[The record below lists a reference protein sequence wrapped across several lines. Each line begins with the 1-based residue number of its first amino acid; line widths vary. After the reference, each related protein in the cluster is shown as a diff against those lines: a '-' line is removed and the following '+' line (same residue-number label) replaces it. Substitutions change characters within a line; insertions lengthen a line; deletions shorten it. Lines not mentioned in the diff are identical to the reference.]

1 MNKQIK
7 SCIILLEN
15 LLFSNKKYSRKD
27 FMEKLKVEEL
37 SSSNSS
43 ITRILNKIYTDFG
56 IKIQQKNEFY
66 EIIEEETEI
75 DYIDKYKNFKNLLFR
90 EIIQKNIIENS
101 LISQIISFENNSTN
115 RGIMFIDN
123 ALNAILENR
132 KLKIFY
138 KPFYESET
146 KKYIVN
152 PLFIKEYQ
160 SRWYLI
166 SELNE
171 MQKIKTFAFDR
182 IQDLEIMSSTFKQ
195 KNQKTDLFKNTIG
208 INHSEDIEEIVL
220 WFTNWQANY
229 IKTLPLHPTQKI
241 ISEDEKGL
249 IISINVNVNFEL
261 EQLIKSYGSS
271 TRVIK
276 PEFLKQKIIE
286 DFEKTINSY
295 KNNFLMFT
303 F

>member
-15 LLFSNKKYSRKD
+15 LLFGNKKYSRKD
-27 FMEKLKVEEL
+27 FMEKLKFEEL

-56 IKIQQKNEFY
+56 IKIQQKKEFY
-66 EIIEEETEI
+66 EIINEETEL

-101 LISQIISFENNSTN
+101 LISQFISFGNNSTN
-115 RGIMFIDN
+115 KGIMFIDN

-138 KPFYESET
+138 QPFYESEI
-146 KKYIVN
+146 KEYIVN

-171 MQKIKTFAFDR
+171 INKIKTFAFDR
-182 IQDLEIMSSTFKQ
+182 IENLEILKSTFKI
-195 KNQKTDLFKNTIG
+195 KTQKTDLFKNTIG
-208 INHSEDIEEIVL
+208 INHSEDIHEIVL
-220 WFTNWQANY
+220 RFNTWQANY
-229 IKTLPLHPTQKI
+229 VKTLPLHSTQKI
-241 ISEDEKGL
+241 IEENENGL
-249 IISINVNVNFEL
+249 TISVNVNVNFEL
-261 EQLIKSYGSS
+261 EQIIKSYGSS
-271 TRVIK
+271 IKVIE
-276 PEFLKQKIIE
+276 PEFLKLKIIE
-286 DFEKTINSY
+286 DFEKTILEY
-295 KNNFLMFT
+295 KNNF
-303 F
+303 

>member
-56 IKIQQKNEFY
+56 IKIQQKKEFY
-66 EIIEEETEI
+66 EIIVDETEL
-75 DYIDKYKNFKNLLFR
+75 DYLDKYKNFKNLLFR

-138 KPFYESET
+138 QPFYESET
-146 KKYIVN
+146 KEYIAN

-171 MQKIKTFAFDR
+171 TQKIKTFAFDR
-182 IQDLEIMSSTFKQ
+182 IQNLEILSSTFKL
-195 KNQKTDLFKNTIG
+195 KNFKSNLFKNTIG
-208 INHSEDIEEIVL
+208 INYSEDIQEIVL
-220 WFTNWQANY
+220 WFNNWQANY
-229 IKTLPLHPTQKI
+229 IKTLPLHSTQKI
-241 ISEDEKGL
+241 ISENENGF
-249 IISINVNVNFEL
+249 IISIKVNVNFEL
-261 EQLIKSYGSS
+261 EQIIKSYGSA

-276 PEFLKQKIIE
+276 PEFLRLKIIE
-286 DFEKTINSY
+286 DFEKTINDY
-295 KNNFLMFT
+295 KNNF
-303 F
+303 

>member
-7 SCIILLEN
+7 SCIILIEN
-15 LLFSNKKYSRKD
+15 LLFGNKKYSRKD

-56 IKIQQKNEFY
+56 IKVQQKKEFY
-66 EIIEEETEI
+66 EIINEETEL

-101 LISQIISFENNSTN
+101 LISQFISFGNNSTN
-115 RGIMFIDN
+115 KGIMFIDN

-138 KPFYESET
+138 QPFYESEI
-146 KKYIVN
+146 KEYIVN

-171 MQKIKTFAFDR
+171 MNKIKTFAFDR
-182 IQDLEIMSSTFKQ
+182 IQYLEILKSTFKIKTQ
-195 KNQKTDLFKNTIG
+195 KKDLFKNTIG
-208 INHSEDIEEIVL
+208 INHSEDIHEIVL
-220 WFTNWQANY
+220 RFNTWQANY
-229 IKTLPLHPTQKI
+229 VKTLPLHSTQKI
-241 ISEDEKGL
+241 IAENENGL
-249 IISINVNVNFEL
+249 TISINVNVNFEL
-261 EQLIKSYGSS
+261 EQMIKSYGSS
-271 TRVIK
+271 IKVIE
-276 PEFLKQKIIE
+276 PEFLKLKIIE
-286 DFEKTINSY
+286 DFEKTILEY
-295 KNNFLMFT
+295 KK
-303 F
+303 

>member
-15 LLFSNKKYSRKD
+15 LLFGNKKYSRKD
-27 FMEKLKVEEL
+27 FMDKLKVEEL

-56 IKIQQKNEFY
+56 IKIQQKKEFY
-66 EIIEEETEI
+66 EIINEETEL

-101 LISQIISFENNSTN
+101 LISQFISFGNNSTN
-115 RGIMFIDN
+115 KGIMFIDN

-138 KPFYESET
+138 QPFYESEI
-146 KKYIVN
+146 KEYIVN

-171 MQKIKTFAFDR
+171 MNKIKTFAFDR
-182 IQDLEIMSSTFKQ
+182 IQNLEILKSTFKI
-195 KNQKTDLFKNTIG
+195 KTQKTDLFKNTIG
-208 INHSEDIEEIVL
+208 INHSEDIHEIVL
-220 WFTNWQANY
+220 RFNTWQANY
-229 IKTLPLHPTQKI
+229 VKTLPLHSTQKI
-241 ISEDEKGL
+241 IAENENGL
-249 IISINVNVNFEL
+249 TISINVNVNFEL
-261 EQLIKSYGSS
+261 EQMIKSYGSS
-271 TRVIK
+271 IKVIE
-276 PEFLKQKIIE
+276 PEFLKLKIIE
-286 DFEKTINSY
+286 DFEKTILEY
-295 KNNFLMFT
+295 KNNF
-303 F
+303 

>member
-15 LLFSNKKYSRKD
+15 LLFGNKKYSRKD

-56 IKIQQKNEFY
+56 IKIQQKKEFY
-66 EIIEEETEI
+66 EIINDETQL

-101 LISQIISFENNSTN
+101 LISQFISFGNKSTN
-115 RGIMFIDN
+115 KGIMFIDN
-123 ALNAILENR
+123 ALNAMLENR

-138 KPFYESET
+138 QPFYESEI
-146 KKYIVN
+146 KEYIVN

-171 MQKIKTFAFDR
+171 MNKIKTFAFDR
-182 IQDLEIMSSTFKQ
+182 IQNLEILKSTFKI
-195 KNQKTDLFKNTIG
+195 KTQKTDLFKNTIG
-208 INHSEDIEEIVL
+208 INHSEDIHEIVL
-220 WFTNWQANY
+220 RFNTWQANY
-229 IKTLPLHPTQKI
+229 VKTLPLHSTQKI
-241 ISEDEKGL
+241 ITENENSL
-249 IISINVNVNFEL
+249 TISINVNVNFEL
-261 EQLIKSYGSS
+261 EQIIKSYGSS
-271 TRVIK
+271 IKVIE
-276 PEFLKQKIIE
+276 PEFLKLKIIE
-286 DFEKTINSY
+286 DFEKTILQY
-295 KNNFLMFT
+295 KNNF
-303 F
+303 

>member
-7 SCIILLEN
+7 SCIILIEN
-15 LLFSNKKYSRKD
+15 LLFGNKKYSRKD

-56 IKIQQKNEFY
+56 IKVQQKKEFY
-66 EIIEEETEI
+66 EIINEETEL

-101 LISQIISFENNSTN
+101 LISQFISFGNNSTN
-115 RGIMFIDN
+115 KGIMFIDN

-138 KPFYESET
+138 QPFYESEI
-146 KKYIVN
+146 KEYIVN

-171 MQKIKTFAFDR
+171 MNKIKTFAFDR
-182 IQDLEIMSSTFKQ
+182 IQYLEILKSTFKI
-195 KNQKTDLFKNTIG
+195 KTQKTDLFKNTIG
-208 INHSEDIEEIVL
+208 INHSEDIHEIVL
-220 WFTNWQANY
+220 RFNTWQANY
-229 IKTLPLHPTQKI
+229 VKTLPLHSTQKI
-241 ISEDEKGL
+241 IAENENGL
-249 IISINVNVNFEL
+249 TISINVNVNFEL
-261 EQLIKSYGSS
+261 EQMIKSYGSS
-271 TRVIK
+271 IKVIE
-276 PEFLKQKIIE
+276 PEFLKLKIIE
-286 DFEKTINSY
+286 DFEKTILEY
-295 KNNFLMFT
+295 KK
-303 F
+303 